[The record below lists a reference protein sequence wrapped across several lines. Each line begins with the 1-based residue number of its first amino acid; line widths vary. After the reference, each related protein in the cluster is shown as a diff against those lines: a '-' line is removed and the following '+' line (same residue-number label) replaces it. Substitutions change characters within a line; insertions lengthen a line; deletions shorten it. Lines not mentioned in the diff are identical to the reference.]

1 MFGRSAGFGYISPKI
16 FAKFMVGFLKLAGVL
31 IFATM
36 LFMAIKSG
44 NILAYI
50 SFGLF
55 ALSIISYL
63 IFKKRPN
70 NTFLFLSIVPILLG
84 FILAII
90 ILAQLPT
97 LPSAYKQSDSWIPW

>member
-1 MFGRSAGFGYISPKI
+1 MFGRNAGLDCISPKI
-16 FAKFMVGFLKLAGVL
+16 FAKFIVGFLKLVGVL

-55 ALSIISYL
+55 TLSIISYL

-90 ILAQLPT
+90 VLTQVPT
-97 LPSAYKQSDSWIPW
+97 LPSDYTQSDSWYPW

>member
-36 LFMAIKSG
+36 LFIAIKSG

-63 IFKKRPN
+63 IFKKHPN
-70 NTFLFLSIVPILLG
+70 NTFLFISIVPI
-84 FILAII
+84 ILDSILVII
-90 ILAQLPT
+90 VLAQLPT
-97 LPSAYKQSDSWIPW
+97 LPSDYKQSDSWIPW